1 MRIIGGGGKIAK
13 HDLTKLGGRVGQAAT
28 SISRYRY
35 IMRKLLLAL
44 LVEIAEPHAVMIEP
58 IPRSNIVIPANSNC
72 NWVAGTCPIGNKL
85 SGFNN
90 AITVANRG
98 CGGSANG
105 DPGAAGWQADG
116 GQMPRPRIVAV
127 AGSFIT
133 VKWALTVPHR
143 SDIATSNPD
152 SGVRIALHY
161 SFTDSFDCNVLA
173 FNLRAGPDIPDA
185 AAQQTPPLE
194 VAVNLEI
201 PPDKVSDRAVLQFL
215 WAAENDN
222 GYYLSCADLA
232 IVDALDGQKSVAEYQ
247 QLPAERGELPVNPRY
262 TRPASYR
269 CLSNRSPEPP
279 VNVGGIVA
287 AVIIILVVV
296 IGVAG
301 GIYYKCKKGGG
312 STTYAG
318 AIPPPPPP
326 GSSGVALQQWSGPA
340 LPPGWRTVPD
350 PASGRV
356 RRPAPIHPNPSGR
369 CAAYP
374 PAAHVARR
382 PAPCLIWNI
391 GSLVALALA
400 PLSPPLPSATASP
413 ASLTHSPLVPVSP
426 RAVVFRQRHH
436 WPDDMGTA

>member
-1 MRIIGGGGKIAK
+1 MWRLMA
-13 HDLTKLGGRVGQAAT
+13 
-28 SISRYRY
+28 
-35 IMRKLLLAL
+35 RKLLLAL
-44 LVEIAEPHAVMIEP
+44 LVDIAEPHAVMIEP
-58 IPRSNIVIPANSNC
+58 IPRSNVVIPANSGC

-85 SGFNN
+85 SGFKN

-143 SDIATSNPD
+143 ADIATSNPD

-185 AAQQTPPLE
+185 DAVAQPPLE
-194 VAVNLEI
+194 RAVNIEI

-269 CLSNRSPEPP
+269 CLSNQSPEPP

-296 IGVAG
+296 IGVAS
-301 GIYYKCKKGGG
+301 GIYYKCRKGGG

-326 GSSGVALQQWSGPA
+326 GGSGVALQQWSGPA

-356 RRPAPIHPNPSGR
+356 RRSAPIHPNPSGR
-369 CAAYP
+369 CAAHR
-374 PAAHVARR
+374 PAAHAG
-382 PAPCLIWNI
+382 PL
-391 GSLVALALA
+391 LA
-400 PLSPPLPSATASP
+400 
-413 ASLTHSPLVPVSP
+413 
-426 RAVVFRQRHH
+426 
-436 WPDDMGTA
+436 